1 MNYPDAVMN
10 SFNHY
15 AYGAVAG
22 WIFSSMVEI
31 GYDKDNLGGKYC
43 TCTMLEYIDRDG
55 QSIL

>member
-1 MNYPDAVMN
+1 MN

-31 GYDKDNLGGKYC
+31 GYDKDNIGGKYC